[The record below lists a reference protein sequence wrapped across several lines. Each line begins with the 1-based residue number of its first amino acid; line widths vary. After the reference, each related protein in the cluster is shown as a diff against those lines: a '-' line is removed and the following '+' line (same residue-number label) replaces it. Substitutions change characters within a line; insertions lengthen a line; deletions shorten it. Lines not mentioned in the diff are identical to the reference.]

1 LTRLTAVQRL
11 IDPRLVV
18 SAARQA
24 RDRADSAL
32 RHLFARLG
40 TRWSVVLWIDDLHW
54 GDLDS
59 GRILKGWLDSGALA
73 GVLLILSYRSDEVST
88 SPCLRLLAEQP
99 SAIKPE
105 DIVAIGPLADEHI
118 RALCKQRFAAAEPPR
133 EVIVAIADHIVS
145 EAQGSPFLASQLA
158 ALALSQLSGSGPDA
172 LEILTIDQL
181 VSRRTAL
188 LSSAARRLLH
198 VLSAASRPLPAR
210 VALQLAAASHES
222 RAAQRELSGLGL
234 IRTRDSDG
242 ERLLEVYHDRL
253 REAVLARLSATERA
267 TLDRELLRM
276 LEAEAASDVAWMH
289 ALALGAGDRPAALRY
304 GIAAADRA
312 SSALA
317 FEFAAAIYRTC
328 LGLDVHDARE
338 LCTLWQKL
346 ARALAHSGHGYQAAN
361 AYLEAAKRAEGS
373 EALQLKRRAAS
384 HLLRSGRFEAG
395 EVLISEVLQGLQIAI
410 PSSTAGLVAAIAWE
424 RTRAAVR
431 GLRFTP
437 HALEDFPFE
446 LRYAAEVCATLSV
459 ETQIYAPL
467 RAALLQARSLRVAL
481 DYGTP
486 ELFARVL
493 CVAATMNSVSG
504 GERGALRSDDLL
516 KRASEIAAP
525 LNNSLVDSNINS
537 ARTVC
542 AFLQNRMQQVIQYS
556 EAFDRSYRDANSED
570 EGEYYHRFTVVAVRL
585 TALFILGRHREGN
598 AELLEVLNEARD
610 TENINAL
617 LTLSALRTRAEIAAD
632 QDRDTKTRLEQ
643 ERDQLPRKHFGLLH
657 VYHLTSL
664 MRIACVTGDY
674 AWALG
679 EMRDDWERFQRSVFK
694 RTGSFAVIMPALHA
708 RFVLNHGVS
717 QKLSPAELS
726 KLVSRDL
733 QALTSFDQPAAHGA
747 ILRTRARLAYSE
759 GARSLALEHLQASM
773 PMFEST
779 VSPDEAERDRYA
791 YGTLLGDAAGAALQ
805 SQALDAL
812 RNHGIVSPL
821 RDIAS
826 YYPELFPTVSDASEQ
841 VAAER

>member
-1 LTRLTAVQRL
+1 M
-11 IDPRLVV
+11 P
-18 SAARQA
+18 
-24 RDRADSAL
+24 
-32 RHLFARLG
+32 
-40 TRWSVVLWIDDLHW
+40 
-54 GDLDS
+54 
-59 GRILKGWLDSGALA
+59 
-73 GVLLILSYRSDEVST
+73 
-88 SPCLRLLAEQP
+88 
-99 SAIKPE
+99 
-105 DIVAIGPLADEHI
+105 
-118 RALCKQRFAAAEPPR
+118 
-133 EVIVAIADHIVS
+133 
-145 EAQGSPFLASQLA
+145 
-158 ALALSQLSGSGPDA
+158 
-172 LEILTIDQL
+172 
-181 VSRRTAL
+181 
-188 LSSAARRLLH
+188 ARRLLH

-210 VALQLAAASHES
+210 VALQLAAASQEA
-222 RAAQRELSGLGL
+222 RAAQHELAGLGL
-234 IRTRDSDG
+234 IRTRDSEG

-253 REAVLARLSATERA
+253 REAVLARLSTVERA
-267 TLDRELLRM
+267 TLDRDLLRM
-276 LEAEAASDVAWMH
+276 LEAEAATDVAWMH

-317 FEFAAAIYRTC
+317 FEFAAEIYRTC
-328 LGLDVHDARE
+328 LDLDVHDARE

-395 EVLISEVLQGLQIAI
+395 EALISEVLQALQIAI
-410 PSSTAGLVAAIAWE
+410 PSSTAGLIAAIAWE

-437 HALEDFPFE
+437 HALEDSPFE
-446 LRYAAEVCATLSV
+446 VLYAAEVCATLSV

-481 DYGTP
+481 DHGTP
-486 ELFARVL
+486 ELFARAL

-504 GERGALRSDDLL
+504 GRRGALRADDML
-516 KRASEIAAP
+516 KRATEIAAP
-525 LNNSLVDSNINS
+525 LKNPLVDSNINS
-537 ARTVC
+537 ARTIC
-542 AFLQNRMQQVIQYS
+542 AFLENRMQQVIECS
-556 EAFDRSYRDANSED
+556 EAFDRSYRAANSDD
-570 EGEYYHRFTVVAVRL
+570 EGEYHHRFTVVATRL
-585 TALFILGRHREGN
+585 SALFIVGRHREGN

-617 LTLSALRTRAEIAAD
+617 LTLSALRTRAELAAD
-632 QDRDTKTRLEQ
+632 QDHDTKTRLEQ
-643 ERDQLPRKHFGLLH
+643 EREQLPNKHFGLLH

-664 MRIACVTGDY
+664 MRVACVTGDY
-674 AWALG
+674 AWALR
-679 EMRDDWERFQRSVFK
+679 EMRDDWERFQRSLFK

-708 RFVLNHGVS
+708 RFVLNQGVS
-717 QKLSPAELS
+717 QKRSAAELS

-733 QALTSFDQPAAHGA
+733 QALTSFDMPAAHGV

-759 GARSLALEHLQASM
+759 GDRSLAVKLLEASI
-773 PMFEST
+773 PMLERT

-805 SQALDAL
+805 TQALDAL
-812 RNHGIVSPL
+812 RKYGIVTPL

-826 YYPELFPTVSDASEQ
+826 YFPELF
-841 VAAER
+841 